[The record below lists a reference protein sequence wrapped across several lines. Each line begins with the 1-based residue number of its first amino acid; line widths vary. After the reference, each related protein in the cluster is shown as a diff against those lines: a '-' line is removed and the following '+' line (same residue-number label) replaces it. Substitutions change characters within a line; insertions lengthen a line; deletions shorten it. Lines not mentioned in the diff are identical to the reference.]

1 MRNPIQEYNIARSMP
16 IQALANVLRGVSDM
30 VSLGV
35 AHAALKEKMEAEVA
49 KKGASAM
56 QMAGAPKVKDK
67 DLAMAQG
74 LGASPADVDVPM
86 GGIVGG
92 EGTFGTGAAG
102 GGSVVA
108 FQAGGLGAL
117 NMAGD
122 ELKSFIDAMVKKGV
136 PPTQVTQFAQQAQNV
151 ATNNPGALKS
161 FLKAAASRFGVG
173 VSGGAGAMMGFT
185 DALIASEKGGRPVT
199 GATPGYNYPAE
210 EMISGVEPGVV
221 GPSTNK
227 GSLDQLFSNIGAI
240 MPSGIGA
247 ETRQASDFA
256 KAQERIAQ
264 AASGQGPDVHSPK
277 LGATETRRQ
286 ELLKQAKPEGAP
298 APGGG
303 PAAPTGGIADLAAAQ
318 ARVDQPIVE
327 PPLSFDDADKLAE
340 QLMGKYKI
348 DPGKR
353 KEFTDFSKEY
363 VDTLKNA
370 GYDFDLVKN
379 QVRELAKEKEALKG
393 EKKEA
398 QNLRL
403 LEAGLGIL
411 GGESPYAFVNI
422 GKGATPALQGLAKDL
437 KEIKK
442 TSRQLDKETMQLN
455 LLQNQMAEGKVKYS
469 QDRLDKQEDRF
480 QRIVEKDMDN
490 RLSLAKTLSSNAVT
504 KYATDKSADT
514 SLKTAE
520 MQQQTSRLNLQATQA
535 ERDTAREATLTENV
549 EKRDAAYKK
558 AAIEQAAEDVKML
571 PAEQQ
576 AAEIRKRAKQYY
588 DMFKAK
594 DFGGGDNPVAAAQ
607 AELARRGIK

>member
-227 GSLDQLFSNIGAI
+227 SSLDQLFSNIGAI

-247 ETRQASDFA
+247 ETRQADEIV
-256 KAQERIAQ
+256 KARARAAAAGYGQADTGGVPTQTPAQIEAPQ
-264 AASGQGPDVHSPK
+264 AAP
-277 LGATETRRQ
+277 
-286 ELLKQAKPEGAP
+286 PEGAP

-303 PAAPTGGIADLAAAQ
+303 PAAPTGGIADLAAAR
-318 ARVDQPIVE
+318 ARVNQPIGQTYAQMQQTARDITGQIVSDAE
-327 PPLSFDDADKLAE
+327 PDKKASE
-340 QLMGKYKI
+340 VMEDYNK
-348 DPGKR
+348 
-353 KEFTDFSKEY
+353 
-363 VDTLKNA
+363 TLKAA
-370 GYDFDLVKN
+370 GFDFGLMSK
-379 QVRELAKEKEALKG
+379 QMGELAKEKEGLKQDR
-393 EKKEA
+393 KEA
-398 QNLRL
+398 TNLRL

-442 TSRQLDKETMQLN
+442 TSRQLDKETMQLK
-455 LLQNQMAEGKVKYS
+455 LMQNQMAEGRGKFTFDALEKQKADVR
-469 QDRLDKQEDRF
+469 RLQERRAQTEASIF
-480 QRIVEKDMDN
+480 SALVSKDT
-490 RLSLAKTLSSNAVT
+490 SLQVAQMSR
-504 KYATDKSADT
+504 DT
-514 SLKTAE
+514 SLKVAQIGATKEGDTLRAIRE
-520 MQQQTSRLNLQATQA
+520 MPG
-535 ERDTAREATLTENV
+535 ATLE
-549 EKRDAAYKK
+549 EKAAAWTKATNKRLDPGEAAYIKTLESYATDDPGGRK
-558 AAIEQAAEDVKML
+558 LERLKDSNPTLYARIKQDLATFGLSTGML
-571 PAEQQ
+571 TEKPGSGQ
-576 AAEIRKRAKQYY
+576 IR
-588 DMFKAK
+588 
-594 DFGGGDNPVAAAQ
+594 N
-607 AELARRGIK
+607 

>member
-1 MRNPIQEYNIARSMP
+1 MRNPVQEYNIARSMP
-16 IQALANVLRGVSDM
+16 IQALAAVLQGKSDM

-56 QMAGAPKVKDK
+56 QMAQAPKIKDK

-74 LGASPADVDVPM
+74 LGASPADIDVPM

-108 FQAGGLGAL
+108 FQPGGSVYKQPTATPTFGGMMQRQAASAPGFMDKLRQGLGAVGRFATSRGSLMGPSLMLATPDL
-117 NMAGD
+117 N
-122 ELKSFIDAMVKKGV
+122 
-136 PPTQVTQFAQQAQNV
+136 
-151 ATNNPGALKS
+151 
-161 FLKAAASRFGVG
+161 VG
-173 VSGGAGAMMGFT
+173 EEEYV
-185 DALIASEKGGRPVT
+185 ALIKKLADMG
-199 GATPGYNYPAE
+199 YPAE
-210 EMISGVEPGVV
+210 MIEAMSPEQRMAAAQGKLPTGQADTGGVP
-221 GPSTNK
+221 TQT
-227 GSLDQLFSNIGAI
+227 L
-240 MPSGIGA
+240 
-247 ETRQASDFA
+247 
-256 KAQERIAQ
+256 AQMEAPQ
-264 AASGQGPDVHSPK
+264 AAPPQG
-277 LGATETRRQ
+277 A
-286 ELLKQAKPEGAP
+286 AAPEG
-298 APGGG
+298 GL
-303 PAAPTGGIADLAAAQ
+303 ADIAAAQ
-318 ARVDQPIVE
+318 ARVPGVAQTQVAPSTVE

-348 DPGKR
+348 EPGKR

-379 QVRELAKEKEALKG
+379 QVRELANEKEALKG

-411 GGESPYAFVNI
+411 GGESRHAFVNI

-514 SLKTAE
+514 SLKVAQIGATKEGDTLRAIRE
-520 MQQQTSRLNLQATQA
+520 MPG
-535 ERDTAREATLTENV
+535 ATLE
-549 EKRDAAYKK
+549 EKAAAWTKATNKRLDPAEAAYIKTLETF
-558 AAIEQAAEDVKML
+558 ATEDPGGRKL
-571 PAEQQ
+571 EKLKESNPALYARIKQDLATYGLRTGMITEKPDSGS
-576 AAEIRKRAKQYY
+576 IR
-588 DMFKAK
+588 
-594 DFGGGDNPVAAAQ
+594 N
-607 AELARRGIK
+607 

>member
-1 MRNPIQEYNIARSMP
+1 MRNPVQEYNMARSMP
-16 IQALANVLRGVSDM
+16 IKALAAVLQGTSDM
-30 VSLGV
+30 VSLIAAHTVLERKDGGGSRRER
-35 AHAALKEKMEAEVA
+35 HAAMQ
-49 KKGASAM
+49 SA
-56 QMAGAPKVKDK
+56 QAPKIKDK

-74 LGASPADVDVPM
+74 LGASPADIDVPM

-108 FQAGGLGAL
+108 FQPGGSVYKQPTATPTFGGMMQRQAASAPGFMDKLRQGLGAVGRFATSRGSLMGPSLMLATPDL
-117 NMAGD
+117 N
-122 ELKSFIDAMVKKGV
+122 
-136 PPTQVTQFAQQAQNV
+136 
-151 ATNNPGALKS
+151 
-161 FLKAAASRFGVG
+161 VG
-173 VSGGAGAMMGFT
+173 EEEYL
-185 DALIASEKGGRPVT
+185 ALIKKLADMG
-199 GATPGYNYPAE
+199 YPAE
-210 EMISGVEPGVV
+210 MIEAMSPEQRMAAAQGKLPTGQADTGGVP
-221 GPSTNK
+221 TQT
-227 GSLDQLFSNIGAI
+227 L
-240 MPSGIGA
+240 
-247 ETRQASDFA
+247 
-256 KAQERIAQ
+256 AQMEAPQ
-264 AASGQGPDVHSPK
+264 AAPPQG
-277 LGATETRRQ
+277 A
-286 ELLKQAKPEGAP
+286 AAPEG
-298 APGGG
+298 GL
-303 PAAPTGGIADLAAAQ
+303 ADIAAAQ
-318 ARVDQPIVE
+318 ARVPGVAQTQVAPSTVE

-348 DPGKR
+348 EPGKR

-379 QVRELAKEKEALKG
+379 QVRELANEKEALKG

-504 KYATDKSADT
+504 KYATDKGADT
-514 SLKTAE
+514 SLKVAQIGATKEGDISREISQMPGKTRMEQVQNFYKASTRTTDPAE
-520 MQQQTSRLNLQATQA
+520 
-535 ERDTAREATLTENV
+535 
-549 EKRDAAYKK
+549 AAYIKTLETF
-558 AAIEQAAEDVKML
+558 ATEDPGGRKL
-571 PAEQQ
+571 EKLKESNPALYARIKQDLATYGLRTGMITEKPDSGS
-576 AAEIRKRAKQYY
+576 IR
-588 DMFKAK
+588 
-594 DFGGGDNPVAAAQ
+594 N
-607 AELARRGIK
+607 

>member
-1 MRNPIQEYNIARSMP
+1 MRNPVQEYNMARSMP
-16 IQALANVLRGVSDM
+16 IQALAAVLRGASDM

-56 QMAGAPKVKDK
+56 QMAQAPKVLDK

-74 LGASPADVDVPM
+74 LGATPADVDVPM

-108 FQAGGLGAL
+108 FQPGGSVYKQPTATPTFGGMMQRQAASAPGFMERGLGAL
-117 NMAGD
+117 RNMPYAGKAFRLASSPMAATAQLGLTSPD
-122 ELKSFIDAMVKKGV
+122 LNVGEQEYLDLIKKL
-136 PPTQVTQFAQQAQNV
+136 AN
-151 ATNNPGALKS
+151 
-161 FLKAAASRFGVG
+161 
-173 VSGGAGAMMGFT
+173 MG
-185 DALIASEKGGRPVT
+185 
-199 GATPGYNYPAE
+199 YPAE
-210 EMISGVEPGVV
+210 MIEAMSPEQRVAAAQGKLPTGQADTGGVP
-221 GPSTNK
+221 TQT
-227 GSLDQLFSNIGAI
+227 L
-240 MPSGIGA
+240 
-247 ETRQASDFA
+247 
-256 KAQERIAQ
+256 AQMEA
-264 AASGQGPDVHSPK
+264 
-277 LGATETRRQ
+277 
-286 ELLKQAKPEGAP
+286 PEG
-298 APGGG
+298 GL
-303 PAAPTGGIADLAAAQ
+303 ADIAAAQ
-318 ARVDQPIVE
+318 ARVPGVAQTQVAPSTVE

-348 DPGKR
+348 EPGKR

-379 QVRELAKEKEALKG
+379 QVRELANEKEALKG

-504 KYATDKSADT
+504 KYATDKGADT
-514 SLKTAE
+514 SLKVAQIGATKEGDISREISQMPGKTRMEQVQNFYKASTRTTDPAE
-520 MQQQTSRLNLQATQA
+520 
-535 ERDTAREATLTENV
+535 
-549 EKRDAAYKK
+549 AAYIKTLETF
-558 AAIEQAAEDVKML
+558 ATEDPGGRKL
-571 PAEQQ
+571 EKLKESNPALYARIKQDLATYGLRTGMITEKPDSGS
-576 AAEIRKRAKQYY
+576 IR
-588 DMFKAK
+588 
-594 DFGGGDNPVAAAQ
+594 N
-607 AELARRGIK
+607 

>member
-1 MRNPIQEYNIARSMP
+1 MRNPVQEYSLARSMP
-16 IQALANVLRGVSDM
+16 IKALAAVLQGTSDM
-30 VSLGV
+30 VSLIA
-35 AHAALKEKMEAEVA
+35 AHTVLREKMEAVVA
-49 KKGASAM
+49 EKGMQAM
-56 QMAGAPKVKDK
+56 QSAQAPKIKDK

-74 LGASPADVDVPM
+74 LGASPADIDVPM

-108 FQAGGLGAL
+108 FQTGGLGAL
-117 NMAGD
+117 NMSGN
-122 ELKSFIDAMVKKGV
+122 ELKNFIDAMTKKGV
-136 PPTQVTQFAQQAQNV
+136 PPAQVNQIAQQAQAV
-151 ATNNPGALKS
+151 AANNPGALRG
-161 FLKAAASRFGVG
+161 FLNTAARRFGIP
-173 VSGGAGAMMGFT
+173 GAMIGFT

-227 GSLDQLFSNIGAI
+227 SSIEQLFSNIGAI

-247 ETRQASDFA
+247 ETRQADEIV
-256 KAQERIAQ
+256 KARARAAAAGYGQGDTGGVPTQTLAQIEAPQ
-264 AASGQGPDVHSPK
+264 AALP
-277 LGATETRRQ
+277 R
-286 ELLKQAKPEGAP
+286 
-298 APGGG
+298 GGV
-303 PAAPTGGIADLAAAQ
+303 ADIAAAQ
-318 ARVDQPIVE
+318 ARVPGVAQTQVAPSTVE

-348 DPGKR
+348 EPGKR

-379 QVRELAKEKEALKG
+379 QVRELANEKEALKG

-514 SLKTAE
+514 SLKVAQIGATKE
-520 MQQQTSRLNLQATQA
+520 GDISREISQMPGKTRMEQVQNFYKATT
-535 ERDTAREATLTENV
+535 RD
-549 EKRDAAYKK
+549 
-558 AAIEQAAEDVKML
+558 
-571 PAEQQ
+571 
-576 AAEIRKRAKQYY
+576 
-588 DMFKAK
+588 
-594 DFGGGDNPVAAAQ
+594 
-607 AELARRGIK
+607 

>member
-108 FQAGGLGAL
+108 FQPGGSVYKQPTATPTFGGMMQRQAASAPGFVDYLRQGVGAL
-117 NMAGD
+117 G
-122 ELKSFIDAMVKKGV
+122 
-136 PPTQVTQFAQQAQNV
+136 
-151 ATNNPGALKS
+151 
-161 FLKAAASRFGVG
+161 R
-173 VSGGAGAMMGFT
+173 GAGALDRFATGRGGILGPQL
-185 DALIASEKGGRPVT
+185 ALTPT
-199 GATPGYNYPAE
+199 ATNVGEQEYLDLIRKLQSLGYPAE
-210 EMISGVEPGVV
+210 TIEAMSPDQRVAAATRGEQLPAGPVDTGGVF
-221 GPSTNK
+221 TQT
-227 GSLDQLFSNIGAI
+227 L
-240 MPSGIGA
+240 
-247 ETRQASDFA
+247 
-256 KAQERIAQ
+256 AQMEAAQ
-264 AASGQGPDVHSPK
+264 AAPPQG
-277 LGATETRRQ
+277 A
-286 ELLKQAKPEGAP
+286 A

-303 PAAPTGGIADLAAAQ
+303 PAAPTGGIAGLAAAQ

-504 KYATDKSADT
+504 KYATDKGADT
-514 SLKTAE
+514 SLKVAQIGATKEGDTLRAIRE
-520 MQQQTSRLNLQATQA
+520 MPG
-535 ERDTAREATLTENV
+535 ATLE
-549 EKRDAAYKK
+549 EKAAAWTKATNKRLDPGEAAYIKTLESY
-558 AAIEQAAEDVKML
+558 ATEDPGGRKLERLKDSNPALYARIKQDLATFGLSTGML
-571 PAEQQ
+571 TEKPGSGQ
-576 AAEIRKRAKQYY
+576 IR
-588 DMFKAK
+588 
-594 DFGGGDNPVAAAQ
+594 N
-607 AELARRGIK
+607 

>member
-1 MRNPIQEYNIARSMP
+1 MRNPVQEYSLARSMP
-16 IQALANVLRGVSDM
+16 IKALAAVLQGTSDM
-30 VSLGV
+30 VSLIA
-35 AHAALKEKMEAEVA
+35 AHTVLREKMEAVVA
-49 KKGASAM
+49 EKGMQAM
-56 QMAGAPKVKDK
+56 QSAQAPKIKDK

-74 LGASPADVDVPM
+74 LGASPADIDVPM

-108 FQAGGLGAL
+108 FQPGGSVYKQPTATPTFGGMMQRQAASAPGFMDKLRQGLGAVGRFATSRGSLMGPSLMLATPDL
-117 NMAGD
+117 N
-122 ELKSFIDAMVKKGV
+122 
-136 PPTQVTQFAQQAQNV
+136 
-151 ATNNPGALKS
+151 
-161 FLKAAASRFGVG
+161 VG
-173 VSGGAGAMMGFT
+173 EEEYL
-185 DALIASEKGGRPVT
+185 ALIKKLANMG
-199 GATPGYNYPAE
+199 YPAE
-210 EMISGVEPGVV
+210 MIEAMSPEQRVAAAQGKLPTGQADTGGVP
-221 GPSTNK
+221 TQT
-227 GSLDQLFSNIGAI
+227 L
-240 MPSGIGA
+240 
-247 ETRQASDFA
+247 
-256 KAQERIAQ
+256 AQIEAPQ
-264 AASGQGPDVHSPK
+264 AAPP
-277 LGATETRRQ
+277 R
-286 ELLKQAKPEGAP
+286 
-298 APGGG
+298 
-303 PAAPTGGIADLAAAQ
+303 GGIADIAAAQ
-318 ARVDQPIVE
+318 ARVPGVAQTQVAPSTVE

-348 DPGKR
+348 EPGKR

-379 QVRELAKEKEALKG
+379 QVKELAKEKEALKG

-504 KYATDKSADT
+504 KYATDKGADT
-514 SLKTAE
+514 SLKVAQIGATKEGDISREISQMPGKTRMEQVQNYAKAITKKTNPAE
-520 MQQQTSRLNLQATQA
+520 AAYVKTLETYATEDPGGRKLEKLKESNPA
-535 ERDTAREATLTENV
+535 LYARIKQDLATYGLSTGMLTE
-549 EKRDAAYKK
+549 KPGSG
-558 AAIEQAAEDVKML
+558 Q
-571 PAEQQ
+571 
-576 AAEIRKRAKQYY
+576 IR
-588 DMFKAK
+588 
-594 DFGGGDNPVAAAQ
+594 N
-607 AELARRGIK
+607 

>member
-1 MRNPIQEYNIARSMP
+1 MRNPVQEYSLARSMP
-16 IQALANVLRGVSDM
+16 IKALAAVLQGTSDM
-30 VSLGV
+30 VSLIA
-35 AHAALKEKMEAEVA
+35 AHTVLREKMEAVVA
-49 KKGASAM
+49 EKGMQAM
-56 QMAGAPKVKDK
+56 QSAQAPKIKDK

-74 LGASPADVDVPM
+74 LGASPADIDVPM

-108 FQAGGLGAL
+108 FQTGGLGAL
-117 NMAGD
+117 NMSGN
-122 ELKSFIDAMVKKGV
+122 ELKNFIDAMTKKGV
-136 PPTQVTQFAQQAQNV
+136 PPAQVNQIAQQAQAV
-151 ATNNPGALKS
+151 AANNPGALRS
-161 FLKAAASRFGVG
+161 FLKTAASRFGLG
-173 VSGGAGAMMGFT
+173 LSGGAGAMMGFT
-185 DALIASEKGGRPVT
+185 DALVASEKGGRPVT

-227 GSLDQLFSNIGAI
+227 SSIEQLFSNIGAI

-247 ETRQASDFA
+247 ETRQADEIV
-256 KAQERIAQ
+256 KARARAAAAGYGQGDTGGVPTQTLAQIEAPQ
-264 AASGQGPDVHSPK
+264 AALP
-277 LGATETRRQ
+277 R
-286 ELLKQAKPEGAP
+286 
-298 APGGG
+298 GGV
-303 PAAPTGGIADLAAAQ
+303 ADIAAAQ
-318 ARVDQPIVE
+318 ARVPGVAQTQVAPSTVE

-348 DPGKR
+348 EPGKR

-379 QVRELAKEKEALKG
+379 QVRELANEKEALKG

-504 KYATDKSADT
+504 KYATDKGADT

-520 MQQQTSRLNLQATQA
+520 MQQQTSRINLQATQTERATTREATQA
-535 ERDTAREATLTENV
+535 ERDAAREATI
-549 EKRDAAYKK
+549 RK
-558 AAIEQAAEDVKML
+558 AAIEQAAEDVKLL

-576 AAEIRKRAKQYY
+576 AAEKRKRAKQYY
-588 DMFKAK
+588 DMLKAK
-594 DFGGGDNPVAAAQ
+594 EFGAGDDPVTAAQ

>member
-16 IQALANVLRGVSDM
+16 IEALANVLRGVSDM

-136 PPTQVTQFAQQAQNV
+136 PPAQVTQFAQQAQNV

-227 GSLDQLFSNIGAI
+227 SSLDQLFSNIGAI

-247 ETRQASDFA
+247 ETRQADEIV
-256 KAQERIAQ
+256 KARARANCTSCIRAGRYWRCAYTNACAEYK
-264 AASGQGPDVHSPK
+264 ASQVIKAS
-277 LGATETRRQ
+277 
-286 ELLKQAKPEGAP
+286 LLKVRLLLVVVPLLRLVVLLS
-298 APGGG
+298 
-303 PAAPTGGIADLAAAQ
+303 LAAAQ
-318 ARVDQPIVE
+318 ARVDQPIGQTYAQMQQTARDITGQIVSDAE
-327 PPLSFDDADKLAE
+327 PNKKASEVMEDYNK
-340 QLMGKYKI
+340 
-348 DPGKR
+348 
-353 KEFTDFSKEY
+353 
-363 VDTLKNA
+363 TLKAA
-370 GYDFDLVKN
+370 GFDFGLMSK
-379 QVRELAKEKEALKG
+379 QMGELAKEKKGLKQDR
-393 EKKEA
+393 KEA
-398 QNLRL
+398 TNLRL

-442 TSRQLDKETMQLN
+442 TSRQLDKETMQLQ
-455 LLQNQMAEGKVKYS
+455 LMQNQIAEGRGKLSTFDALEKQKADVR
-469 QDRLDKQEDRF
+469 RLQERRAQTEASIF
-480 QRIVEKDMDN
+480 
-490 RLSLAKTLSSNAVT
+490 
-504 KYATDKSADT
+504 SALVSKDT
-514 SLKTAE
+514 SLQVA
-520 MQQQTSRLNLQATQA
+520 Q
-535 ERDTAREATLTENV
+535 
-549 EKRDAAYKK
+549 
-558 AAIEQAAEDVKML
+558 DV
-571 PAEQQ
+571 
-576 AAEIRKRAKQYY
+576 
-588 DMFKAK
+588 
-594 DFGGGDNPVAAAQ
+594 
-607 AELARRGIK
+607 

>member
-1 MRNPIQEYNIARSMP
+1 MANPFQEYERARSLP
-16 IQALANVLRGVSDM
+16 LSALVAVMQGKSDV

-35 AHAALKEKMEAEVA
+35 AHAAIKEKTEAEIA
-49 KKGASAM
+49 KKGAQAV
-56 QMAGAPKVKDK
+56 QMAQAPKVKDK

-74 LGASPADVDVPM
+74 LASTPADLNVPM

-92 EGTFGTGAAG
+92 EGDMTQTAAG

-108 FQAGGLGAL
+108 FQTGGQMQLPFNDPLKRTLMSTQTPGAGVSFSQAFAGRNIPKKNFIERGLGAL
-117 NMAGD
+117 RNMPYAGKAFR
-122 ELKSFIDAMVKKGV
+122 LASSPMAA
-136 PPTQVTQFAQQAQNV
+136 TAQLGLRSPDLNV
-151 ATNNPGALKS
+151 GEQEYL
-161 FLKAAASRFGVG
+161 
-173 VSGGAGAMMGFT
+173 
-185 DALIASEKGGRPVT
+185 DLIRKLQSLG
-199 GATPGYNYPAE
+199 YPAE
-210 EMISGVEPGVV
+210 TIEAMSPDQRVAAATRGEQLPAGPVDTGGV
-221 GPSTNK
+221 STQT
-227 GSLDQLFSNIGAI
+227 L
-240 MPSGIGA
+240 
-247 ETRQASDFA
+247 
-256 KAQERIAQ
+256 AQMEAAQ
-264 AASGQGPDVHSPK
+264 AAP
-277 LGATETRRQ
+277 
-286 ELLKQAKPEGAP
+286 PEGAP

-303 PAAPTGGIADLAAAQ
+303 PAAPTGVAQ
-318 ARVDQPIVE
+318 TQVAPSTVE

-348 DPGKR
+348 EPGKR

-379 QVRELAKEKEALKG
+379 QVKELAKEKEALKG

-398 QNLRL
+398 ANLRL

-504 KYATDKSADT
+504 KYATDKGADT
-514 SLKTAE
+514 SLQVAQIGATKEGDISREISQMPGNTRMEKVKNFYKASTRTTDPAQAAYIKTLE
-520 MQQQTSRLNLQATQA
+520 KYATEDPGGRKLEKLKESNPA
-535 ERDTAREATLTENV
+535 LYARIKQDLATYGLSTGMLTE
-549 EKRDAAYKK
+549 KPDSG
-558 AAIEQAAEDVKML
+558 
-571 PAEQQ
+571 P
-576 AAEIRKRAKQYY
+576 IR
-588 DMFKAK
+588 
-594 DFGGGDNPVAAAQ
+594 N
-607 AELARRGIK
+607 

>member
-1 MRNPIQEYNIARSMP
+1 MRNPVQEYSLARSMP
-16 IQALANVLRGVSDM
+16 IKALAAVLQGTSDM
-30 VSLGV
+30 VSLIA
-35 AHAALKEKMEAEVA
+35 AHTVLREKMEAVVA
-49 KKGASAM
+49 EKGMQAM
-56 QMAGAPKVKDK
+56 QSAQAPKIKDK

-108 FQAGGLGAL
+108 FQPGGSVYKQPTATPTFGGMMQRQAASAPGFMDKLRQGLGAVGRFATSRGSLMGPSLMLATPDL
-117 NMAGD
+117 N
-122 ELKSFIDAMVKKGV
+122 
-136 PPTQVTQFAQQAQNV
+136 
-151 ATNNPGALKS
+151 
-161 FLKAAASRFGVG
+161 VG
-173 VSGGAGAMMGFT
+173 EEEYL
-185 DALIASEKGGRPVT
+185 ALIKKLANMG
-199 GATPGYNYPAE
+199 YPAE
-210 EMISGVEPGVV
+210 MIEAMSPEQRMAAAQGKLPTGQADTGGVP
-221 GPSTNK
+221 TQT
-227 GSLDQLFSNIGAI
+227 L
-240 MPSGIGA
+240 
-247 ETRQASDFA
+247 
-256 KAQERIAQ
+256 AQMEA
-264 AASGQGPDVHSPK
+264 
-277 LGATETRRQ
+277 
-286 ELLKQAKPEGAP
+286 PEG
-298 APGGG
+298 GL
-303 PAAPTGGIADLAAAQ
+303 ADIAAAQ
-318 ARVDQPIVE
+318 ARVPGVAQTQVAPSTVE

-348 DPGKR
+348 EPGKR

-379 QVRELAKEKEALKG
+379 QVRELANEKEALKG

-504 KYATDKSADT
+504 KYATDKGADT
-514 SLKTAE
+514 SLKVAQIGATKEGDISREISQMPGNTRMEKVQNFYKASTRTTDPAE
-520 MQQQTSRLNLQATQA
+520 
-535 ERDTAREATLTENV
+535 
-549 EKRDAAYKK
+549 AAYIKTLETY
-558 AAIEQAAEDVKML
+558 ATEDPGGRKL
-571 PAEQQ
+571 EKLKESNPALYARIKQDLATYGLRTGMITEKPDSGS
-576 AAEIRKRAKQYY
+576 IR
-588 DMFKAK
+588 
-594 DFGGGDNPVAAAQ
+594 N
-607 AELARRGIK
+607 

>member
-1 MRNPIQEYNIARSMP
+1 MRNPVQEYSLARSMP
-16 IQALANVLRGVSDM
+16 IKALAAVLQGTSDM
-30 VSLGV
+30 VSLIA
-35 AHAALKEKMEAEVA
+35 AHTVLREKMEAVVA
-49 KKGASAM
+49 EKGMQAM
-56 QMAGAPKVKDK
+56 QSAQAPKIKDK

-74 LGASPADVDVPM
+74 LGASPADIDVPM

-108 FQAGGLGAL
+108 FQTGGLGAL
-117 NMAGD
+117 NMSGN
-122 ELKSFIDAMVKKGV
+122 ELKNFIDAMTKKGV
-136 PPTQVTQFAQQAQNV
+136 PPAQVNQIAQQAQAV
-151 ATNNPGALKS
+151 AANNPGALRS
-161 FLKAAASRFGVG
+161 FLKTAASRFGLG
-173 VSGGAGAMMGFT
+173 LSGGAGAMMGFT
-185 DALIASEKGGRPVT
+185 DALVASEKGGRPVT

-227 GSLDQLFSNIGAI
+227 SSLDQLFSNIGAI
-240 MPSGIGA
+240 MPSGLGA
-247 ETRQASDFA
+247 ETRQADEIV
-256 KAQERIAQ
+256 KARARAAAAGYGQADTGGVPTQTLAQ
-264 AASGQGPDVHSPK
+264 MEA
-277 LGATETRRQ
+277 
-286 ELLKQAKPEGAP
+286 PEG
-298 APGGG
+298 GL
-303 PAAPTGGIADLAAAQ
+303 ADIAAAQ
-318 ARVDQPIVE
+318 ARVPGVAQTQVAPSTVE

-348 DPGKR
+348 EPGKR

-411 GGESPYAFVNI
+411 GGESRHAFVNI

-504 KYATDKSADT
+504 KYATDKGADT
-514 SLKTAE
+514 SLKVAQIGATKEGDISREISQMPGKTRMEQVQNFYKASTRATDPAE
-520 MQQQTSRLNLQATQA
+520 
-535 ERDTAREATLTENV
+535 
-549 EKRDAAYKK
+549 AAYIKTLESY
-558 AAIEQAAEDVKML
+558 ATEDPGGRKL
-571 PAEQQ
+571 EKLKESNPALYARIKQDLATYGLRAGMITEKPDGS
-576 AAEIRKRAKQYY
+576 IR
-588 DMFKAK
+588 
-594 DFGGGDNPVAAAQ
+594 N
-607 AELARRGIK
+607 

>member
-136 PPTQVTQFAQQAQNV
+136 PPAQVTQFAQQAQNV

-227 GSLDQLFSNIGAI
+227 SSLDQLFSNIGAI

-247 ETRQASDFA
+247 ETRQADEIV
-256 KAQERIAQ
+256 KARARAAAAGYGQADTGGVFTQTPAQIEAPQ
-264 AASGQGPDVHSPK
+264 AAP
-277 LGATETRRQ
+277 
-286 ELLKQAKPEGAP
+286 PEGAP

-303 PAAPTGGIADLAAAQ
+303 PAAPAGGIAGLAAAQ

-490 RLSLAKTLSSNAVT
+490 RLSLAKTVSSNAVT
-504 KYATDKSADT
+504 KYATDKGADT

-520 MQQQTSRLNLQATQA
+520 MQQQTSRLNLQAAQAERATTREATQA
-535 ERDTAREATLTENV
+535 ERDAARETAI
-549 EKRDAAYKK
+549 RK
-558 AAIEQAAEDVKML
+558 AAIEQAAEDVKLL
-571 PAEQQ
+571 PVAQQEAEK
-576 AAEIRKRAKQYY
+576 RKRAKQYY